1 MRIFR
6 SLVSCSVAL
15 VQNARFADR
24 RRSVLTWAWD
34 RCPKTSQ
41 ATRNGEGKAS
51 TMPAVVA
58 GLCIIGGVA
67 AVAGGLGLGMGL
79 EEEEAEN

>member
-1 MRIFR
+1 M
-6 SLVSCSVAL
+6 L
-15 VQNARFADR
+15 
-24 RRSVLTWAWD
+24 D

-41 ATRNGEGKAS
+41 ATRNGEGNVS

-58 GLCIIGGVA
+58 GLCILGGVA

>member
-1 MRIFR
+1 
-6 SLVSCSVAL
+6 
-15 VQNARFADR
+15 
-24 RRSVLTWAWD
+24 VLTWAWD

-41 ATRNGEGKAS
+41 ATRNGDSKFS

>member
-1 MRIFR
+1 
-6 SLVSCSVAL
+6 
-15 VQNARFADR
+15 
-24 RRSVLTWAWD
+24 
-34 RCPKTSQ
+34 
-41 ATRNGEGKAS
+41 
-51 TMPAVVA
+51 MPAVVA

>member
-1 MRIFR
+1 M
-6 SLVSCSVAL
+6 
-15 VQNARFADR
+15 
-24 RRSVLTWAWD
+24 LTWVLD

-41 ATRNGEGKAS
+41 ATRNGESKIS
-51 TMPAVVA
+51 TVPAVAA

-79 EEEEAEN
+79 DEAGAEN

>member
-1 MRIFR
+1 M
-6 SLVSCSVAL
+6 LTC
-15 VQNARFADR
+15 
-24 RRSVLTWAWD
+24 VLD

-41 ATRNGEGKAS
+41 ATRNGEGNVS

-67 AVAGGLGLGMGL
+67 AVAGGLGLGVGL
-79 EEEEAEN
+79 EEEETEN